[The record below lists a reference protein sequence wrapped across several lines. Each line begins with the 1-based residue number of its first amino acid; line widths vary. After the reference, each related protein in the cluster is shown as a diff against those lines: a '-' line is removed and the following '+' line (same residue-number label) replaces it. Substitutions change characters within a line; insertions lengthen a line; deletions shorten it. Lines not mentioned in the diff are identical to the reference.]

1 MPDLVL
7 TYLIF
12 YGGFI
17 MDFQAIDTILTFLK
31 AAMEQHDTDKVRDYQ
46 RVLNSKLDE
55 FCSDGRFT
63 HVTR

>member
-1 MPDLVL
+1 
-7 TYLIF
+7 
-12 YGGFI
+12 

-31 AAMEQHDTDKVRDYQ
+31 TAMEHHDHDKVRDYQ

-63 HVTR
+63 HLTR

>member
-1 MPDLVL
+1 
-7 TYLIF
+7 
-12 YGGFI
+12 

-31 AAMEQHDTDKVRDYQ
+31 VAMEQHDTDKVRGYQ
-46 RVLNSKLDE
+46 RVLNSKLDK